1 MSTAEQ
7 NRSAPGTAESVPC
20 TAETVPGSAEAVP
33 GSAEAVPAS
42 AEAVPGPAGAV
53 PLLPAR
59 LRSPAA
65 IAATA
70 LVAGGVAAAQDS
82 VAASVLR
89 GVLVLV
95 VVACGLT
102 DLERRVI
109 PNRITGPAALL
120 GLALGLALDP
130 SGEPRRLL
138 WAAMAGGFLLI
149 ASLANPAGMG
159 MGDVKLVGVMGLFLG
174 RSVVVAVL
182 FALLAS
188 VATGVVIA
196 RRRGV
201 RAARKTS
208 LPLGPYL
215 AVGAVVAA
223 VVGDPLLHSYLH
235 HM

>member
-7 NRSAPGTAESVPC
+7 NRGGPGTAGSVPLI
-20 TAETVPGSAEAVP
+20 AP
-33 GSAEAVPAS
+33 
-42 AEAVPGPAGAV
+42 
-53 PLLPAR
+53 R

-65 IAATA
+65 IAATM
-70 LVAGGVAAAQDS
+70 LVAGGVSAAQDS

-89 GVLVLV
+89 GVLVFV
-95 VVACGLT
+95 VVACGLA
-102 DLERRVI
+102 DLEWRII

-130 SGEPRRLL
+130 AGQPERLL
-138 WAAMAGGFLLI
+138 WAAVAGGFLLV

-159 MGDVKLVGVMGLFLG
+159 MGDVKLVGVIGLYLG

-182 FALLAS
+182 FALVAS

-201 RAARKTS
+201 RAARKTA

-223 VVGDPLLHSYLH
+223 FVGDPLVHSYLH